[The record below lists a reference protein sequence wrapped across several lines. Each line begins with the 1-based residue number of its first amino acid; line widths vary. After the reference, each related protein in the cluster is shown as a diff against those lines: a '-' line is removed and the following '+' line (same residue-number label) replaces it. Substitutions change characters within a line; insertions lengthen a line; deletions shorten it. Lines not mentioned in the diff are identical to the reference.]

1 MRRILAVLRELYL
14 APGRVLFVRF
24 FYYAQRNVSLR
35 GAEQGIHCK
44 SDETMFLPRAKAM
57 RRWRSV
63 RRGQVMDK
71 HRNFGVSQ
79 NITLAT
85 AKISL

>member
-14 APGRVLFVRF
+14 APRRVLFVRF

-44 SDETMFLPRAKAM
+44 SDETMFLPRAEAM
-57 RRWRSV
+57 RRWRDV
-63 RRGQVMDK
+63 CRGHVAD
-71 HRNFGVSQ
+71 
-79 NITLAT
+79 
-85 AKISL
+85 

>member
-14 APGRVLFVRF
+14 AHKRVLFVRY

-35 GAEQGIHCK
+35 GAEQRIHCK

-57 RRWRSV
+57 RRWRDV
-63 RRGQVMDK
+63 RRGQVAD
-71 HRNFGVSQ
+71 
-79 NITLAT
+79 LP
-85 AKISL
+85 